1 MKSACQQAVR
11 EELKSRL
18 AKLRQNQTPGWG
30 KMTAGRMVV
39 HIADSFRSA
48 LGELTIKPR
57 GGPMRY
63 PPLRQLIIYWVPFP
77 KNLPTAPELI
87 ARQPGEWAS
96 DVKKLAA
103 LIDKFGTRDRHS
115 AWPDHGAFGS
125 LSADEWGVLMY
136 RHTDHHFR
144 QFGI

>member
-1 MKSACQQAVR
+1 MKSLWQPSVR

-39 HIADSFRSA
+39 HISDSLRSSI
-48 LGELTIKPR
+48 GELTIKR
-57 GGPMRY
+57 RNG
-63 PPLRQLIIYWVPFP
+63 PLRYTPIKQLVIYYLPFP
-77 KNLPTAPELI
+77 KNVPTAPELI
-87 ARQPGEWAS
+87 ARQPGEWTA
-96 DVKKLAA
+96 DVGELTG
-103 LIDKFGTRDRHS
+103 LIDRFATYDRS
-115 AWPDHGAFGS
+115 GEWTDHGAFGR
-125 LSADEWGVLMY
+125 LTGDDWGVLMY